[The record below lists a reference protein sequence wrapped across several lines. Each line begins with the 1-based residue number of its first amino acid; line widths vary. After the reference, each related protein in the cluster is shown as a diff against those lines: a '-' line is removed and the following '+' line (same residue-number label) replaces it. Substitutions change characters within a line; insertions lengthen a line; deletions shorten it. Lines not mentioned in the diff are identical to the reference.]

1 MLYLDLHS
9 LPAHVNEVDQ
19 SGKVFC
25 SCSKSCFETHFVSR
39 TNIIFKQARFNKEGE
54 LWRRP
59 NARNFSFETLY
70 GGQFTLSNEY
80 RINPRSYEHCWISSW
95 NKAWKKFRP
104 VRNLNPWPLR
114 HWCSALPSELT
125 GQLGA
130 GHYVGSKLTFEVVN
144 NGWISNT
151 STTSSAVFITAR
163 IGSIFV
169 SSTALHIFDFHIFT
183 AIITLSTL
191 LIIPNCLK

>member
-80 RINPRSYEHCWISSW
+80 RINPRSYEHYWIGSW

-114 HWCSALPSELT
+114 HRCSALPSELT
-125 GQLGA
+125 SQLGA
-130 GHYVGSKLTFEVVN
+130 GHYVGSKLTFEEVN
-144 NGWISNT
+144 NSWISNT

-191 LIIPNCLK
+191 LIMPNCLK